1 MPKKSNTKRTDGR
14 IAVQIYLG
22 KDEQGRRKYKTVYG
36 ATQKEANQKADEIR
50 AMLGK
55 GLDISARSDTF
66 GVWCDRWLRGKKA
79 EVSASH
85 YGNLISTAK
94 HLDGLKNRPLSEIRL
109 FDISDI
115 INDLAAYNPNTGKLA
130 SKKLLIDVKAIASQI
145 FCLAID
151 NRIIDYNP
159 AQNVRIPKTAPKS
172 RRTPIDDEQ
181 IQWIE
186 ETPHRAQTAA
196 MIMLFAGLRRG
207 EVLALTWRDINLK
220 DSTLTVNKSIE
231 YVTNKPSIKATA
243 KTEAGNRIVPLPS
256 VLSAYLRG
264 QPKESLYIS
273 PGVDGGIMTESAW
286 RRMWESYMTELDV
299 KYGARLRPVGSKYDP
314 YKGRK
319 VIKTFTAHQ
328 LRHAYATMLYDA
340 GVDILTAKELLGHSD
355 IKTTL
360 DIYTH
365 LSRTRK
371 KKSVV
376 ALDQFISCK
385 SDTSQANSKV
395 IDI

>member
-1 MPKKSNTKRTDGR
+1 MPKKSNSKRSDGR

-22 KDEQGRRKYKTVYG
+22 KDENGKRKYKTVYG
-36 ATQKEANQKADEIR
+36 ATQKEANRKADEIR

-55 GLDISARSDTF
+55 GLDVTAQNDTF
-66 GVWCDRWLRGKKA
+66 SVWCGRWLQGKKS

-94 HLDGLKNRPLSEIRL
+94 HLDGLGNRPLSEIRL

-115 INDLAAYNPNTGKLA
+115 INDLAAYNPRTGKPS
-130 SKKLLIDVKAIASQI
+130 SKKLLIDVKAIASQV

-159 AQNVRIPKTAPKS
+159 AQNVRIPKNAPKS

-181 IQWIE
+181 IAWIE
-186 ETPHRAQTAA
+186 NTPHRAQCAA
-196 MIMLFAGLRRG
+196 MLMLFAGLRRG
-207 EVLALTWRDINLK
+207 EVVALTWSDINLK
-220 DSTLTVNKSIE
+220 DGTLTVNKSVE
-231 YVTNKPSIKATA
+231 YVTNTPSVKPTT
-243 KTEAGNRIVPLPS
+243 KTEAGNRIVPLPT
-256 VLSAYLRG
+256 VLWDYLRK
-264 QPKESLYIS
+264 QPKESVYVC
-273 PGVDGGIMTESAW
+273 PGMDGGIMKAAAW
-286 RRMWESYMTELDV
+286 RRMWESYMAELDI
-299 KYGARLRPVGSKYDP
+299 KYGMRMRPAKSKFDP
-314 YKGRK
+314 HKGGI

-328 LRHAYATMLYDA
+328 LRHTYATMLYDA

-355 IKTTL
+355 VKTTL

-376 ALDQFISCK
+376 VLDQFISCK
-385 SDTSQANSKV
+385 SDASQAIGKTV
-395 IDI
+395 DI